1 MDMPQHLRNPMVVEE
16 AMKKAEPLAKQMGLS
31 SIPDDML
38 ELICPNLTFAGQ
50 FTPGLYARFQS
61 VKQLLKSLSEQHKPK
76 HGHIVNLT
84 TQYAS
89 YEEAVLLLR
98 EGEIRGENLIA
109 SVGGKNLDDFDMR
122 DYGIAMHVGC
132 GGPFNPIT
140 DKHIQTLFE
149 FDMFETTYNF
159 LGAYCGNGMIE
170 VTVPMKRWFL
180 TLNV

>member
-1 MDMPQHLRNPMVVEE
+1 MDMPQHLRNPMVVED

-122 DYGIAMHVGC
+122 DYGIALRDPLIISPKHNHV
-132 GGPFNPIT
+132 
-140 DKHIQTLFE
+140 
-149 FDMFETTYNF
+149 
-159 LGAYCGNGMIE
+159 
-170 VTVPMKRWFL
+170 
-180 TLNV
+180 